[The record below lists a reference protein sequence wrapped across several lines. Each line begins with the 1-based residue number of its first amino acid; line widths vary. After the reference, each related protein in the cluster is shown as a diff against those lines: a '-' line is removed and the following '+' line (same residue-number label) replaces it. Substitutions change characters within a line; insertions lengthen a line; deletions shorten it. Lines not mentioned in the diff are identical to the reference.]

1 MVVDIS
7 NILDGR
13 YGFERTDDIADGRGN
28 LVVALIVLGR
38 HEACPY
44 DCPLVALLLV
54 KSRQPVLEVT

>member
-1 MVVDIS
+1 VVVVIS
-7 NILDGR
+7 NVLDGR

-44 DCPLVALLLV
+44 G
-54 KSRQPVLEVT
+54 

>member
-28 LVVALIVLGR
+28 PCGCPCVLGR

-44 DCPLVALLLV
+44 
-54 KSRQPVLEVT
+54 